1 MATIILAKDGIALQ
15 ELKLLKT
22 RITIGRRTYND
33 IVIDAP
39 GISAEHAVIITT
51 ETESYF
57 EDLGSTNGSRL
68 NGQPVKK
75 QVLQGRDVI
84 ELATHTIQYCA
95 NESVYEVVAGP
106 VFASAGSV
114 NSLIQESDHQRND
127 SVEVDSAFDESRS
140 SPAIIKILSGA
151 GKDKEILL
159 TKALTT
165 IGRPGVQVAVLT
177 STPDGYSITHVE
189 GNVHPHVNGVAIGLK
204 TQALKTGD
212 VIDLSGTE
220 MMFLC

>member
-15 ELKLLKT
+15 KLTLLKT

-51 ETESYF
+51 ATESYF

-68 NGQPVKK
+68 NGQLVKRH
-75 QVLQGRDVI
+75 VLQGRDVI

-95 NESVYEVVAGP
+95 NENIYEVVAGP
-106 VFASAGSV
+106 VFTSAGSV
-114 NSLIQESDHQRND
+114 NSVNQEADQQTND
-127 SVEVDSAFDESRS
+127 SAQVDSAFDAIPL
-140 SPAIIKILSGA
+140 SPAIIKVLSGA
-151 GKDKEILL
+151 GKDKEFPLI
-159 TKALTT
+159 KALTT
-165 IGRPGVQVAVLT
+165 IGLPGVQVAVLT
-177 STPDGYSITHVE
+177 SAPNGYSITHVE
-189 GNVHPHVNGVAIGLK
+189 GRMHPLVNGVAIGLK
-204 TQALKTGD
+204 TQMLKSGD

-220 MMFLC
+220 MRFLC